1 MDPNAANVYALLA
14 KAYKAK
20 GDIDKAIV
28 NYSKAI
34 ELDSDYAEAYHE
46 RGNAY
51 VLKGDFDHVL
61 EDYTKVLELEPHYGP
76 VYYNRALAWL
86 QRREWDKARADL
98 VAARNCG
105 INSFRN
111 DPQNVLNFE
120 QSIGVKLP
128 KDISTMLM
136 QRGGQTQTPPK
147 VKNRPFED
155 HAAMLAQ
162 QDLLPTSP
170 MWINQFQGQK
180 GAGRTSIAV

>member
-1 MDPNAANVYALLA
+1 M
-14 KAYKAK
+14 K
-20 GDIDKAIV
+20 GEVDKAIDDFTR
-28 NYSKAI
+28 AI
-34 ELDSDYAEAYHE
+34 QYEPGYAEAYHE

-61 EDYTKVLELEPHYGP
+61 EDYTKVLELEPDCGQ

-98 VAARNCG
+98 VAARNWG

-111 DPQNVLNFE
+111 DPQNVVNFE
-120 QSIGVKLP
+120 KSIGVKLP
-128 KDISTMLM
+128 KDIATMLT

-147 VKNRPFED
+147 VENQPFED

-162 QDLLPTSP
+162 QELLPASL
-170 MWINQFQGQK
+170 MWINQFQGQS
-180 GAGRTSIAV
+180 GAERTSIAV